1 MPSSPDPLPPLLA
14 AWRVEPQPDPRFRR
28 SVRERLGGSA
38 AGATWAAFVRR
49 RAALVV
55 GALAVA
61 GVGGALGGH
70 DRARARADE
79 DRARLASAYVAALDA
94 RLMVPA
100 R

>member
-1 MPSSPDPLPPLLA
+1 
-14 AWRVEPQPDPRFRR
+14 
-28 SVRERLGGSA
+28 
-38 AGATWAAFVRR
+38 
-49 RAALVV
+49 V

-94 RLMVPA
+94 RLMGPA

>member
-1 MPSSPDPLPPLLA
+1 
-14 AWRVEPQPDPRFRR
+14 
-28 SVRERLGGSA
+28 
-38 AGATWAAFVRR
+38 
-49 RAALVV
+49 
-55 GALAVA
+55 VA

-94 RLMVPA
+94 RLMGPA

>member
-1 MPSSPDPLPPLLA
+1 
-14 AWRVEPQPDPRFRR
+14 
-28 SVRERLGGSA
+28 VRERLGGGP
-38 AGATWAAFVRR
+38 AGATWTAFVRR

-55 GALAVA
+55 VALAVA
-61 GVGGALGGH
+61 GVGGALSGH

-94 RLMVPA
+94 RLMVPT